1 MTILIVFFLV
11 VGVTFN
17 LLGTIALFR
26 FPDVFTRLHGT
37 TKCTTFGSI
46 FTSGAVILFAIQKLI
61 VTGEGRF
68 VALAVHVAL
77 AIFALLITNPTGA
90 HAIARAAHKSGV
102 LPKLAVVDRLAEDEK
117 KKDGVSA

>member
-1 MTILIVFFLV
+1 MTVLIVLFLV
-11 VGVTFN
+11 IGVLFN
-17 LLGTIALFR
+17 LLGTVALYR

-46 FTSGAVILFAIQKLI
+46 FTSSAVILYGVQKFL

-68 VALAVHVAL
+68 VTLMVHVVI

-90 HAIARAAHKSGV
+90 HAIARAAHRSGV
-102 LPKLAVVDRLAEDEK
+102 LPKYAVVDRLAEDEK
-117 KKDGVSA
+117 KKGGVSA

>member
-1 MTILIVFFLV
+1 MTVFIVLFLIV
-11 VGVTFN
+11 GVLFN
-17 LLGTIALFR
+17 VLGTVALYR

-46 FTSGAVILFAIQKLI
+46 FTSGAVILYAVQKLL

-68 VALAVHVAL
+68 VALMVHVVI

-90 HAIARAAHKSGV
+90 HAIARAAHRSGV
-102 LPKLAVVDRLAEDEK
+102 LPKYAVVDRLAEDEK
-117 KKDGVSA
+117 KKGGVSA